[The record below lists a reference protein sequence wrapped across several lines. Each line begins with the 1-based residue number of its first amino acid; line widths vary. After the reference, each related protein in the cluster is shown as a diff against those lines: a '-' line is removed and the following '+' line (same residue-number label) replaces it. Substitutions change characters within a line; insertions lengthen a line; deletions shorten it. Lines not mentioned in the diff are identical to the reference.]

1 MYPLY
6 PVVLDRHHLHRAW
19 PLVQLAA
26 PASTLKEWLDYGR
39 RQVKGGRMPRRGL
52 FALACD
58 RGYFYGLAAFERSG
72 RPPAEVVLEINLL
85 GQAGLAHARAPL
97 ATMTDAMVRL
107 ACLMQCSLIRLKARD
122 LPNFVP
128 VAALAD
134 CGFAGNGDYLE
145 RRTNARDTTSG
156 DDR

>member
-1 MYPLY
+1 M
-6 PVVLDRHHLHRAW
+6 
-19 PLVQLAA
+19 AA
-26 PASTLKEWLDYGR
+26 PAATLTEWLDYGR
-39 RQVKGGRMPRRGL
+39 RQVKGGRLPRRGL

-72 RPPAEVVLEINLL
+72 RPPADVVLDVRLL

-97 ATMTDAMVRL
+97 ATMTDAMIRL
-107 ACLMQCSLIRLKARD
+107 AGLMECSLIRLKTRD

-128 VAALAD
+128 AAALAD

-145 RRTNARDTTSG
+145 RRTRARDAIPG
-156 DDR
+156 EVR